1 MRHIHTRV
9 IFSFDCLHNDLIGLI
24 YHKLSST
31 IVKGTKKKGP
41 KYCISIGG
49 HSSDRLIALYYFK
62 KQSQLPGRK
71 KGSNVSHDNFCAN

>member
-1 MRHIHTRV
+1 
-9 IFSFDCLHNDLIGLI
+9 LHNDLIGLI

-31 IVKGTKKKGP
+31 IVKGTKKKARN
-41 KYCISIGG
+41 IGG